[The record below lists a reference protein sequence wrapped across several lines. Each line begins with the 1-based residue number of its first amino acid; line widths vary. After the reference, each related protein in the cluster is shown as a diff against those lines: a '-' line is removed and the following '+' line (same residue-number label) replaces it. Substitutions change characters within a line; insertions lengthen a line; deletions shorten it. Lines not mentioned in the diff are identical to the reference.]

1 MTAATHTGA
10 HTGAHDRKSAD
21 ASPAAA
27 AAAPVPQPGTLYLVP
42 TPLDF
47 GCESTA
53 PIAHVLPEQT
63 LRTAARLGHWI
74 CENAKSCRAFLK
86 RVDAV
91 VPLAAPLQSLHV
103 QELPHHVH
111 KSGDHAGAVQGHG
124 PRAQARKDTDRQGA
138 NGQRSAAQ
146 MRPARASRSLARVGG
161 GDTALDAPALLAPAL
176 AGQDMGL
183 VSEAGMPAVADPG
196 SSIVRAA
203 HEAGIPVVPL
213 VGPVSLLL
221 ALAASGLN
229 GQSFAFTGYLPQ
241 DASERAQ
248 RIQALESLALRHG
261 QTQLFIETP
270 YRNPALWQALLRTLS
285 PHTRLLMAS
294 GLTLPGARIHCHSVQ
309 HWREHPPREA
319 DGQPVAPQRNVPV
332 VFGIGV

>member
-1 MTAATHTGA
+1 MTAV
-10 HTGAHDRKSAD
+10 AHDQDSAG
-21 ASPAAA
+21 AWP
-27 AAAPVPQPGTLYLVP
+27 AAAPVQPGTLYLVP

-47 GCESTA
+47 GCDSTA
-53 PIAHVLPEQT
+53 PIADVLPVQT

-111 KSGDHAGAVQGHG
+111 KSGDHAGAAHGHG
-124 PRAQARKDTDRQGA
+124 PRAQAHKDTSRQRGT
-138 NGQRSAAQ
+138 AQ
-146 MRPARASRSLARVGG
+146 ARHARASHSLARVGG
-161 GDTALDAPALLAPAL
+161 GDTALDARALLAAAL

-241 DASERAQ
+241 DVTARAQ
-248 RIQALESLALRHG
+248 RIHDLETLALRHG

-309 HWREHPPREA
+309 HWRERPPREV

-332 VFGIGV
+332 VFGIGI